1 MATEADSTMGWP
13 KTVWSRISGQDSAS
27 SRPGVRVPA
36 ASPSAYRSSQPC
48 GSLPPAPATRKA
60 AARNVRA
67 YPSSPSERTPEADGR
82 PGRSSIALPG
92 VAHCQAALS
101 SPSAAA
107 SQCARV

>member
-1 MATEADSTMGWP
+1 MGWP

-36 ASPSAYRSSQPC
+36 ARPSAYRSSQPY
-48 GSLPPAPATRKA
+48 GSLPSAPATRKA
-60 AARNVRA
+60 AARKVRA
-67 YPSSPSERTPEADGR
+67 YPSRPSERTPDADGL
-82 PGRSSIALPG
+82 PGRSSRAPPG
-92 VAHCQAALS
+92 VAHCQAART